1 MNPMLCGLWAL
12 VLLVLHF
19 GFANC
24 DEIEVDAEV
33 VVPEIVNR
41 VKIDV
46 EHSVGGH
53 DFSFRNS
60 FYYQVDSE
68 GKKSIADVEKFAVK
82 DDLYE
87 SFKDL
92 LATNGYYKIRMR
104 VSGSKSKQFA
114 QAALPACNLQK
125 SGFKEDVALYIKDDL
140 NIVSISYKSP
150 LVGLPRACDPRA
162 LKNPQL
168 FLTRIKLGDEVKSM
182 DIPLAATAAGKP
194 HYLSHMTNLDQPQ
207 TKIDPKTGKSVPVPP
222 KEPPQSFIQR
232 YWYIGVCILLY
243 MMLGK
248 DDPPPKKKK
257 AEAASAAAPATAPAD
272 Q

>member
-1 MNPMLCGLWAL
+1 MNFNLNVLCAL
-12 VLLVLHF
+12 AFVLISLCRV
-19 GFANC
+19 NSE
-24 DEIEVDAEV
+24 EIEVDAEV
-33 VVPEIVNR
+33 LVPEIVKK

-46 EHSVGGH
+46 EHSVGGR
-53 DFSFRNS
+53 DFTFRNS

-82 DDLYE
+82 EDLHE

-104 VSGSKSKQFA
+104 VSGSKNKQFA
-114 QAALPACNLQK
+114 QAALPACNLQR
-125 SGFKEDVALYIKDDL
+125 SGFKEDVGVYITDDL
-140 NIVSISYKSP
+140 NIASISYKSP
-150 LVGLPRACDPRA
+150 LVGLPRACDPRT

-168 FLTRIKLGDEVKSM
+168 FLTRVKLGEEAKTM

-194 HYLSHMTNLDQPQ
+194 HYLSHVTNLDQP
-207 TKIDPKTGKSVPVPP
+207 TKTTIDPKTGKSVPVPP

-248 DDPPPKKKK
+248 DDPPAKKKK
-257 AEAASAAAPATAPAD
+257 AATPTAATAD